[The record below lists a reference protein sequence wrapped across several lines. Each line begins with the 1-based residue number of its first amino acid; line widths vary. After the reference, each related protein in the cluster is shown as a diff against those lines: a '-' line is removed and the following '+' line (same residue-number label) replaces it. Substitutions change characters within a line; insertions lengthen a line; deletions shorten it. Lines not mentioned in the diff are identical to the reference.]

1 MSNEKRKSE
10 LVEVL
15 ESLMSDID
23 KLPMYPKNKLLLYQR
38 YILSKISW
46 NLTVANISK
55 TWVCENLDN
64 TVSKYIRQWLELPV
78 SATLSN
84 IFLSRTKVGLNIQL
98 PSTKFT
104 QCQVVFRN
112 ALKSSTNQE
121 VRDLWRCTSSSVNVQ
136 YDTYQKSKGVLK
148 AFRANH
154 DERFQHHLVSQGSFF
169 SFVKDQSPSSLNSIW
184 STVLSKMPNNIF
196 NFTIRYRNNSLP
208 TRSNLSN
215 GVYVQPQSVLSF

>member
-1 MSNEKRKSE
+1 MSNEKHKSE

-23 KLPMYPKNKLLLYQR
+23 KLPMHPKNKLLLYQR

-64 TVSKYIRQWLELPV
+64 RVSKYIRQWLELPV
-78 SATLSN
+78 SAALSN
-84 IFLSRTKVGLNIQL
+84 IFLSKTKLGLNIQL

-104 QCQVVFRN
+104 QCQVVLRN

-136 YDTYQKSKGVLK
+136 YDTYQNSKGVLK

-154 DERFQHHLVSQGSFF
+154 EERLQNHLVSQGSFF
-169 SFVKDQSPSSLNSIW
+169 SYVKDQSLSSLNSIW
-184 STVLSKMPNNIF
+184 
-196 NFTIRYRNNSLP
+196 
-208 TRSNLSN
+208 
-215 GVYVQPQSVLSF
+215 